1 MTLSL
6 LEWALMIPVVGGS
19 VFAVLCLLASLRF
32 CARPDRPSRAAFA
45 QWPPVT
51 ILKPICGL
59 EKNQRDNLRSVCV
72 QDYPEFQVVFS
83 VQDPGDPA
91 IPLLRDIRREFGPD
105 RVSVAIEN
113 RQAGCN
119 RKISNLL
126 GGLACARYEILVISD
141 SDMHVKPDYLKTV
154 VSPLAD
160 PAVGCVCTLYKAVC
174 ADTWFE
180 KLELLTFN
188 ADFIPSVIFAHLTGA
203 SRFCLG
209 PSLAIRRSTLKHIG
223 GLEVLADYLVE
234 DYELGKR
241 VWATGKKVAIVPY
254 FVDTMVDLK
263 SPVQWWQHQS
273 YWDQNTRAAN
283 PGGFFA
289 TILVKAVPFA
299 VFFALARLG
308 DGVGLTVLGAALLV
322 RLATAAATLGPLY
335 RDREGVRSLALLPVR
350 DMAALVSWLL
360 AFTTRTVTW
369 RGAEFTLTGD
379 GRLVPKEERR
389 SCESLSSPATTSVS
403 PFR

>member
-1 MTLSL
+1 
-6 LEWALMIPVVGGS
+6 
-19 VFAVLCLLASLRF
+19 
-32 CARPDRPSRAAFA
+32 
-45 QWPPVT
+45 
-51 ILKPICGL
+51 
-59 EKNQRDNLRSVCV
+59 
-72 QDYPEFQVVFS
+72 
-83 VQDPGDPA
+83 
-91 IPLLRDIRREFGPD
+91 
-105 RVSVAIEN
+105 
-113 RQAGCN
+113 
-119 RKISNLL
+119 
-126 GGLACARYEILVISD
+126 
-141 SDMHVKPDYLKTV
+141 
-154 VSPLAD
+154 
-160 PAVGCVCTLYKAVC
+160 
-174 ADTWFE
+174 
-180 KLELLTFN
+180 
-188 ADFIPSVIFAHLTGA
+188 
-203 SRFCLG
+203 
-209 PSLAIRRSTLKHIG
+209 
-223 GLEVLADYLVE
+223 LVE